1 MLAQMFGDMN
11 VSFIKAY
18 MEIQMTSM

>member
-1 MLAQMFGDMN
+1 MLAQMFGDVH

-18 MEIQMTSM
+18 MEIQMTSL